1 MIRRPPRSTRT
12 DTLFP
17 SPTLFRS
24 LHERGKKYGA
34 GRGFGSV
41 PAFEIKGGKE
51 AGQRFVEG
59 LELHSHVANLGDV
72 RSLAIHPAT
81 TTHSQLSEAEHEAA
95 GLSAGLVRLS
105 VGIDT
110 VDDLVAHLDKGFPA
124 AKGWGQGDSTDPG
137 ADRKRV
143 GEGSR

>member
-41 PAFEIKGGKE
+41 PAFENKGGKE

-81 TTHSQLSEAEHEAA
+81 TKHPQLSQAEPDAA
-95 GLSAGLVRLS
+95 RVSAGPVQIGRTTRRAS
-105 VGIDT
+105 RRRYVKHSG
-110 VDDLVAHLDKGFPA
+110 GGA
-124 AKGWGQGDSTDPG
+124 A
-137 ADRKRV
+137 
-143 GEGSR
+143 